1 MVQKVLSIAILTVKG
16 AIKQKLVIF
25 LAMALVLSVIL
36 LPTFIKHDE
45 TATGYASIILGYT
58 LTLVTIILGVVTIW
72 LGCSAISKELEECQM
87 QVLVVKPVSRAQVW
101 LGKLMGILAI
111 NFVLLGLSAII
122 ISCVLVLKSGEL
134 NQSEKEMLNEKI
146 LVARSAVSEET
157 PDLTPFIEE
166 RFKTIVEEQDLPSEN
181 WDAVK
186 TQIKADVEKEY
197 QLVRPGAA
205 RIWQLDFSLK
215 KSKLV
220 DKPLFLRVK
229 MQTPAFLLDDEDPNL
244 YPTVWHIGKGMAE
257 NASFRELNVPVGV
270 WYEFALLPGSID
282 DDGNLYIMMQNMS
295 NSELLFPMVDS
306 LEVLYR
312 EGGFIANY
320 LRGIFILYCWLAL
333 VAMLAL
339 TASSFLSF
347 SVAAF
352 LCMTALIIF
361 FSRDAIASTLDTNTI
376 LGIDYNDSK
385 NGPTRY
391 YPVIDAIGLPFLE
404 AIKFALDLIADFS
417 PVDSLSN
424 GRTVGW
430 DQILR
435 AFLQII
441 VLFGGTLSSIGIF
454 IFQKREIATAQGK

>member
-1 MVQKVLSIAILTVKG
+1 MQKILSIAILTVKG
-16 AIKQKLVIF
+16 AVKQKLIIF
-25 LAMALVLSVIL
+25 LAIALVTSVIL
-36 LPTFIKHDE
+36 LPSLIKHDE

-58 LTLVTIILGVVTIW
+58 LTLVTMILGVVTIW

-87 QVLVVKPVSRAQVW
+87 QILVVKPVSKAEVW
-101 LGKLMGILAI
+101 LGKLVGILSI
-111 NFVLLGLSAII
+111 NFVLLGLSAAII
-122 ISCVLVLKSGEL
+122 CSVLLLKSGEL
-134 NQSEKEMLNEKI
+134 SEDERSLLNEKI
-146 LVARSAVSEET
+146 LVARSGVSEDI
-157 PDLTPFIEE
+157 PDLTPFIDE
-166 RFKTIVEEQDLPSEN
+166 RFKTIVEEQDLASEN

-205 RIWQLDFSLK
+205 RIWELDFSLK
-215 KSKLV
+215 KSKLA
-220 DKPLFLRVK
+220 DKPMFLRVK
-229 MQTPAFLLDDEDPNL
+229 TQTPAFLLDDEDPNV

-257 NASFRELNVPVGV
+257 NASFRPIDLPVGV
-270 WYEFALLPGSID
+270 WHEFAILPNSID
-282 DDGNLYIMMQNMS
+282 EDGNLYIMMQNMS
-295 NSELLFPMVDS
+295 NSELLFPMEDS

-312 EGGFIANY
+312 EGGFVINY
-320 LRGIFILYCWLAL
+320 MRGIFILFCWLAL

-385 NGPTRY
+385 KGPYRY
-391 YPVIDAIGLPFLE
+391 YPVVDAIGLPFLE

-435 AFLQII
+435 AFFQII
-441 VLFGGTLSSIGIF
+441 VLFGGLLSSIGIL
-454 IFQKREIATAQGK
+454 IFQRREIATAQGK